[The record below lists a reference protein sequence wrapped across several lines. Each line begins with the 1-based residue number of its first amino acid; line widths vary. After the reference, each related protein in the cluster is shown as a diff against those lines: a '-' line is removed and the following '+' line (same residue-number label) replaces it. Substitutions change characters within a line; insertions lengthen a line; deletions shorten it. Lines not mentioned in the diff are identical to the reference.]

1 MNIAYCF
8 TGSFCTFD
16 KSIES
21 LKNLKKAGHNIIPV
35 MSFNAY
41 NTDTRFGTAE
51 KFRNIIK
58 AVCSHDI
65 IHTIEDAEP
74 IGPKNLVDIVAV
86 APCTSNTLAK
96 LAFGINDT
104 PVTMAVKSHL
114 RNNKPVVIGVSTNDA
129 LGAGA
134 KSIGLLMNMRNI
146 YFVPMAMDDPIKK
159 PRSMVCDFSRIGETL
174 ESAYKNEQIQIL

>member
-8 TGSFCTFD
+8 TGSFCTFA

-51 KFRNIIK
+51 EFRNIIK
-58 AVCSHDI
+58 TVCSHDI

-96 LAFGINDT
+96 LHS
-104 PVTMAVKSHL
+104 V
-114 RNNKPVVIGVSTNDA
+114 
-129 LGAGA
+129 
-134 KSIGLLMNMRNI
+134 
-146 YFVPMAMDDPIKK
+146 
-159 PRSMVCDFSRIGETL
+159 
-174 ESAYKNEQIQIL
+174 